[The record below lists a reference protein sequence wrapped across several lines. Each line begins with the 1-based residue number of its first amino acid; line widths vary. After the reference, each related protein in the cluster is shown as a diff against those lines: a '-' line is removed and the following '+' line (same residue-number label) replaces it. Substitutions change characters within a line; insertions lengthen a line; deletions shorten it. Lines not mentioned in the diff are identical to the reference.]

1 MAKPNTVRKTKLTD
15 AERQRVLMALLLRS
29 TNGDLK
35 RGDLSAV
42 AAAEGIHPSTI
53 SRLWARAKQH
63 AVGTLRLPHVGIAVG
78 VQHPTPRQPLSIYVE
93 SMLHNARLS
102 DRPRL
107 HVAWPRLRSFGSSA
121 RAAYGR
127 TQAARSPTCHRK
139 TAEWRGR
146 NGAGPRQPRTSHA

>member
-15 AERQRVLMALLLRS
+15 AKRQRVLMALLLRS

-63 AVGTLRLPHVGIAVG
+63 AVGTLRPPTDAHKRPDPQLAIEKLLSGG
-78 VQHPTPRQPLSIYVE
+78 VETGP
-93 SMLHNARLS
+93 ARGS
-102 DRPRL
+102 QEHHTRN
-107 HVAWPRLRSFGSSA
+107 VAL
-121 RAAYGR
+121 AA
-127 TQAARSPTCHRK
+127 
-139 TAEWRGR
+139 
-146 NGAGPRQPRTSHA
+146 